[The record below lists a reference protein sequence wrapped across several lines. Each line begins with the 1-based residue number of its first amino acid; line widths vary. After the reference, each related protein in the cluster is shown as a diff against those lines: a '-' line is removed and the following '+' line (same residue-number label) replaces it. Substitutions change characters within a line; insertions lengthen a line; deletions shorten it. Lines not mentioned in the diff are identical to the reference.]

1 MWNILITLVNR
12 YVLRIVTGI
21 AILSIMLVL
30 LSSALLV
37 VVHAASGP
45 HTWHA
50 QVGVASSDQAIQGRT
65 FLPGVLWINKGD
77 TVVWTVNAGEIH
89 TITFLEPGQKEPP
102 FNASDAKQTQKQG
115 GSDYDGKSYFNSGLL
130 SSVPALHMA
139 TKYSLTFNV
148 TGNFTYYCL
157 VHTPMI
163 GLIHVRP
170 AGTRYPLSQQD
181 YNAQVN
187 KSTHALLQIGYK
199 LVQEAIRSSNSHYI
213 LDSTNKGSVMVM
225 RFFPQH
231 AVIHVG
237 DTIRFVNTDAME
249 PHTVTFGVSQ
259 ANDFAPY
266 GNSTAFDGTS
276 PLNSGF
282 IGANPHWFGKL
293 FKVKFVKA
301 GTFAFRCD
309 LHDYMGMLGKIVV
322 LP

>member
-21 AILSIMLVL
+21 AILSILLVL
-30 LSSALLV
+30 FSSASLV
-37 VVHAASGP
+37 VAHAASGP
-45 HTWHA
+45 HTWYA
-50 QVGVASSDQAIQGRT
+50 QVGVASPDQAIQGRT

-89 TITFLEPGQKEPP
+89 TVTFLKPGQKEPT
-102 FNASDAKQTQKQG
+102 FSDNDPKQTQKQG
-115 GSDYDGKSYFNSGLL
+115 GSYYDGKSYFNSGLL
-130 SSVPALHMA
+130 SGSPALHMA
-139 TKYSLTFNV
+139 TSYSLTFNV
-148 TGNFTYYCL
+148 TGRFTYYCL

-170 AGTRYPLSQQD
+170 AGTDYPFSQQG
-181 YNAQVN
+181 YNVQTN
-187 KSTHALLQIGYK
+187 KAAHAILQSGYK
-199 LVQEAIRSSNSHYI
+199 LTQEAERSSNNHYI
-213 LDSTNKGSVMVM
+213 LDGISLESVMVM

-237 DTIRFVNTDAME
+237 DTIRFVNTDAIE
-249 PHTVTFGVSQ
+249 PHTVTFGASQ
-259 ANDFAPY
+259 ASDFVPY
-266 GNSTAFDGTS
+266 RNSTAFNGTS

-282 IGANPHWFGKL
+282 IGANPHWFGTV